1 MPRNRHLR
9 LRVHAL
15 TTRRT
20 SIDVRIDTR
29 SITSLAR
36 RAGLAVLILLPAL
49 VAACGKGG
57 GGGTGY

>member
-1 MPRNRHLR
+1 
-9 LRVHAL
+9 
-15 TTRRT
+15 
-20 SIDVRIDTR
+20 VRIDTR